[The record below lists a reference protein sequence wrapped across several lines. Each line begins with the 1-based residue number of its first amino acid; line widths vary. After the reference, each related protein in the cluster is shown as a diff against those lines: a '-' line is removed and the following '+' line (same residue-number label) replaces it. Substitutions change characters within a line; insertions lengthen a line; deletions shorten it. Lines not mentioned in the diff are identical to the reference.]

1 MNTNQNE
8 LQSSEN
14 QNNNLKRNNTY
25 SHSNTNQSIHN
36 QSMISTKIDLTDI
49 DATEDNLKNYTL
61 SKQFLKLDLDKI
73 RELIEILEEYY
84 LSCVEKEDIISAK
97 TAKQRIILLKR
108 TEKEKMMKEANIIYS
123 NQRELVKEKM
133 KEELDTYLSSSNQEY
148 ESITQKLET
157 QEEDMKKSHQKELDQ
172 YKKNFDKNYIIKKP
186 RPSKECLNWIK
197 IKEYAIKQNKF
208 NKAQEAVREINKLNE
223 KDNKK
228 FKENKEKKLIAELN
242 KIIHRHENEK
252 NGLEMKKNSIIEEF
266 NQNKNKEI
274 EKIKKKYE
282 AKLNELKNYQNF
294 EISNFDKITKGVIK
308 PCARI
313 QSIVSST
320 TGIKDEKSED
330 GKNGAKGEE
339 NEENKDEKENNEKEG
354 ETENN
359 EHQNGNEENEKQ
371 IEEEVQGQDQ
381 DQEDEQEQNEA
392 HEQEDEQDQDHNN
405 GLEGNEFVENGNE
418 NDEE

>member
-1 MNTNQNE
+1 MSSNQNDE
-8 LQSSEN
+8 QISES
-14 QNNNLKRNNTY
+14 QNNNLKRNNT
-25 SHSNTNQSIHN
+25 SNANQSIHN
-36 QSMISTKIDLTDI
+36 QSMISTKIDLSNI
-49 DATEDNLKNYTL
+49 DATEENLKHYTL

-84 LSCVEKEDIISAK
+84 LSCVEKEEINTAK

-108 TEKEKMMKEANIIYS
+108 IEKEKMMKEANIIYA
-123 NQRELVKEKM
+123 NQRELVKDKM
-133 KEELDTYLSSSNQEY
+133 KEELDNYLSSSNQEY
-148 ESITQKLET
+148 ESITKKIES

-197 IKEYAIKQNKF
+197 IKEFAIKQNKF
-208 NKAQEAVREINKLNE
+208 NKAQEATREINKLNE

-266 NQNKNKEI
+266 NQNKNNEI
-274 EKIKKKYE
+274 EKIKKKYD

-330 GKNGAKGEE
+330 GKSGAKGEG
-339 NEENKDEKENNEKEG
+339 NEENKDENENSEKEG
-354 ETENN
+354 ENDNN
-359 EHQNGNEENEKQ
+359 EHENENKNENEDNEKQ
-371 IEEEVQGQDQ
+371 IKE
-381 DQEDEQEQNEA
+381 
-392 HEQEDEQDQDHNN
+392 EQEDGQ
-405 GLEGNEFVENGNE
+405 EGNEFGEKNE

>member
-1 MNTNQNE
+1 MSSNQNE
-8 LQSSEN
+8 EQNSES
-14 QNNNLKRNNTY
+14 QNNKLKRNNT
-25 SHSNTNQSIHN
+25 SNANNSIHN
-36 QSMISTKIDLTDI
+36 QSIISSKIDLTGI
-49 DATEDNLKNYTL
+49 DATEENLKHYTL

-84 LSCVEKEDIISAK
+84 LSCVEKEEIITAK

-108 TEKEKMMKEANIIYS
+108 IEKEKMMKEANIIYS

-133 KEELDTYLSSSNQEY
+133 KEELDNYLSSSNQEY
-148 ESITQKLET
+148 ESITKKLES

-172 YKKNFDKNYIIKKP
+172 YKKNFDKKYVIKKP
-186 RPSKECLNWIK
+186 RPSKECLNWLK
-197 IKEYAIKQNKF
+197 IKEFAIKQNKF
-208 NKAQEAVREINKLNE
+208 IKAQEATREINKLNE

-228 FKENKEKKLIAELN
+228 YKENKEKKLISDLN

-266 NQNKNKEI
+266 NKNKNKEI

-330 GKNGAKGEE
+330 GKIGAKGEE
-339 NEENKDEKENNEKEG
+339 NEENKDENENNGKEG

-359 EHQNGNEENEKQ
+359 EHENENGDNDKQNEEEL
-371 IEEEVQGQDQ
+371 Q
-381 DQEDEQEQNEA
+381 DQEQEDGQEPEEVNNQGEGQEHDEQ
-392 HEQEDEQDQDHNN
+392 
-405 GLEGNEFVENGNE
+405 EGNEFGEQNE

>member
-1 MNTNQNE
+1 MSSNQNE
-8 LQSSEN
+8 EQNSEI
-14 QNNNLKRNNTY
+14 QNNKLKRNNT
-25 SHSNTNQSIHN
+25 SNANQSIHN
-36 QSMISTKIDLTDI
+36 HSIISSKIDLTGI
-49 DATEDNLKNYTL
+49 DATEENLKHYTL

-84 LSCVEKEDIISAK
+84 LSCVEKEDIITAK
-97 TAKQRIILLKR
+97 TAKQRVILLKR
-108 TEKEKMMKEANIIYS
+108 IEKEKMMKEANIIYS

-133 KEELDTYLSSSNQEY
+133 KEELDNYLNSSNQEY
-148 ESITQKLET
+148 DSLTKKLES

-197 IKEYAIKQNKF
+197 IKEFAIKQNKF
-208 NKAQEAVREINKLNE
+208 IKAQEATREINKLNE

-228 FKENKEKKLIAELN
+228 YKENKEKKLIAELN

-266 NQNKNKEI
+266 NKNKNNEI

-330 GKNGAKGEE
+330 GKSGAKGEE
-339 NEENKDEKENNEKEG
+339 NEENKGENENNGKEG

-359 EHQNGNEENEKQ
+359 EHENENRYNDKQ
-371 IEEEVQGQDQ
+371 IEEEVQDQ
-381 DQEDEQEQNEA
+381 
-392 HEQEDEQDQDHNN
+392 EQEDGQEPEEAHDQGQEQEHDN
-405 GLEGNEFVENGNE
+405 GNEFGEQNE

>member
-36 QSMISTKIDLTDI
+36 QSMISAKIDLTDI

-266 NQNKNKEI
+266 NQNKNREI

>member
-1 MNTNQNE
+1 MSSNQNE
-8 LQSSEN
+8 EQNSEI
-14 QNNNLKRNNTY
+14 QNNKLKRNNT
-25 SHSNTNQSIHN
+25 SNANQSIHN
-36 QSMISTKIDLTDI
+36 HSIISSKIDLTGI
-49 DATEDNLKNYTL
+49 DATEENLKHYTL

-84 LSCVEKEDIISAK
+84 LSCVEKEDIITAK
-97 TAKQRIILLKR
+97 TAKQRVILLKR
-108 TEKEKMMKEANIIYS
+108 IEKEKMMKEANIIYS

-133 KEELDTYLSSSNQEY
+133 KEELDNYLNSSNQEY
-148 ESITQKLET
+148 DSLTKKLES

-197 IKEYAIKQNKF
+197 IKEFAIKQNKF
-208 NKAQEAVREINKLNE
+208 IKAQEATREINKLNE

-228 FKENKEKKLIAELN
+228 YKENKEKKLIAELN

-266 NQNKNKEI
+266 NQNKNREI

-330 GKNGAKGEE
+330 GKSGAKGEE
-339 NEENKDEKENNEKEG
+339 NEENKGENENNGKEG

-359 EHQNGNEENEKQ
+359 EHENENGYNDKQ
-371 IEEEVQGQDQ
+371 IEEEVQDQ
-381 DQEDEQEQNEA
+381 
-392 HEQEDEQDQDHNN
+392 EQEDGQEPEEAHDQGQEQEHDN
-405 GLEGNEFVENGNE
+405 GNEFGEQNE

>member
-1 MNTNQNE
+1 
-8 LQSSEN
+8 
-14 QNNNLKRNNTY
+14 
-25 SHSNTNQSIHN
+25 
-36 QSMISTKIDLTDI
+36 MISTKIDLTDI

-266 NQNKNKEI
+266 NQNKNREI

>member
-1 MNTNQNE
+1 MSSNQNE
-8 LQSSEN
+8 EQNSEI
-14 QNNNLKRNNTY
+14 QNNKLKRNNT
-25 SHSNTNQSIHN
+25 SNANQSIHN
-36 QSMISTKIDLTDI
+36 HSIISSKIDLTGI
-49 DATEDNLKNYTL
+49 DATEENLKHYTL

-84 LSCVEKEDIISAK
+84 LSCVEKEDIITAK
-97 TAKQRIILLKR
+97 TAKQRVILLKR
-108 TEKEKMMKEANIIYS
+108 IEKEKMMKEANIIYS

-133 KEELDTYLSSSNQEY
+133 KEELDNYLNSSNQEY
-148 ESITQKLET
+148 DSLTKKLES

-197 IKEYAIKQNKF
+197 IKEFAIKQNKF
-208 NKAQEAVREINKLNE
+208 IKAQEATREINKLNE

-228 FKENKEKKLIAELN
+228 YKENKEKKLIAELN

-266 NQNKNKEI
+266 NKNKNNEI

-330 GKNGAKGEE
+330 GKSGAKGEE
-339 NEENKDEKENNEKEG
+339 NEENKGENENNGKEG

-359 EHQNGNEENEKQ
+359 EHENENGYNDKQ
-371 IEEEVQGQDQ
+371 IEEEVQDQ
-381 DQEDEQEQNEA
+381 
-392 HEQEDEQDQDHNN
+392 EQEDGQEPEEAHDQGEEQEHDN
-405 GLEGNEFVENGNE
+405 GNEFGEQNE

>member
-1 MNTNQNE
+1 MSSNQNE
-8 LQSSEN
+8 EQNSES
-14 QNNNLKRNNTY
+14 QNNKLKRNNT
-25 SHSNTNQSIHN
+25 SNANNSIHN
-36 QSMISTKIDLTDI
+36 QSIISSKIDLTGI
-49 DATEDNLKNYTL
+49 DATEENLKHYTL

-84 LSCVEKEDIISAK
+84 LSCVEKEEIITAK

-108 TEKEKMMKEANIIYS
+108 IEKEKMMKEANIIYS

-133 KEELDTYLSSSNQEY
+133 KEELDNYLSSSNQEY
-148 ESITQKLET
+148 ESITKKLES

-172 YKKNFDKNYIIKKP
+172 YKKNFDKKYIIKKP
-186 RPSKECLNWIK
+186 RPSKECLNWLK
-197 IKEYAIKQNKF
+197 IKEFAIKQNKF
-208 NKAQEAVREINKLNE
+208 IKAQEATREINKLNE

-228 FKENKEKKLIAELN
+228 YKENKEKKLIADLN

-266 NQNKNKEI
+266 NKNKNKEI

-330 GKNGAKGEE
+330 GKSGAKDEE
-339 NEENKDEKENNEKEG
+339 NEENKDENENNGKEG

-359 EHQNGNEENEKQ
+359 EHENENENGDNDKQ
-371 IEEEVQGQDQ
+371 IDEEEQ
-381 DQEDEQEQNEA
+381 DQEQEDGQEPEEVHDQGEEQE
-392 HEQEDEQDQDHNN
+392 HDN
-405 GLEGNEFVENGNE
+405 GQEGNEFGEQNE

>member
-1 MNTNQNE
+1 MSSNQNE
-8 LQSSEN
+8 EQNSEI
-14 QNNNLKRNNTY
+14 QNNKLKRNNT
-25 SHSNTNQSIHN
+25 SNANQSIHN
-36 QSMISTKIDLTDI
+36 HSIISSKIDLTGI
-49 DATEDNLKNYTL
+49 DATEENLKHYTL

-97 TAKQRIILLKR
+97 TAKQRVILLKR
-108 TEKEKMMKEANIIYS
+108 IEKEKMMKEANIIYS

-133 KEELDTYLSSSNQEY
+133 KEELDNYLNSSNQEY
-148 ESITQKLET
+148 DSLTKKLES

-197 IKEYAIKQNKF
+197 IKEFAIKQNKF
-208 NKAQEAVREINKLNE
+208 IKAQEATREINKLNE

-228 FKENKEKKLIAELN
+228 YKENKEKKLIAELN

-266 NQNKNKEI
+266 NKNKNNEI

-330 GKNGAKGEE
+330 GKSGAKGEE
-339 NEENKDEKENNEKEG
+339 NEENKGENENNGKEG

-359 EHQNGNEENEKQ
+359 EHENENGYNDKQ
-371 IEEEVQGQDQ
+371 IEEEVQDQ
-381 DQEDEQEQNEA
+381 
-392 HEQEDEQDQDHNN
+392 EQEDGQEPEEAHDQGQEQEHDN
-405 GLEGNEFVENGNE
+405 GNEFGEQNE

>member
-1 MNTNQNE
+1 MSSNQNDE
-8 LQSSEN
+8 QISES
-14 QNNNLKRNNTY
+14 QNNNLKRNNT
-25 SHSNTNQSIHN
+25 SNANQSIHN
-36 QSMISTKIDLTDI
+36 QSMISTKIDLSNI
-49 DATEDNLKNYTL
+49 DATEENLKHYTL

-84 LSCVEKEDIISAK
+84 LSCVEKEEINTAK

-108 TEKEKMMKEANIIYS
+108 IEKEKMMKEANIIYA
-123 NQRELVKEKM
+123 NQRELVKDKM
-133 KEELDTYLSSSNQEY
+133 KEELDNYLSSSNQEY
-148 ESITQKLET
+148 ESITKKIES

-197 IKEYAIKQNKF
+197 IKEFAIKQNKF
-208 NKAQEAVREINKLNE
+208 NKAQEATREINKLNE

-266 NQNKNKEI
+266 NQNKNNEI
-274 EKIKKKYE
+274 EKIKKKYD

-330 GKNGAKGEE
+330 GKSGAKGEG
-339 NEENKDEKENNEKEG
+339 NDEENKDENENSEKEG
-354 ETENN
+354 ENENN
-359 EHQNGNEENEKQ
+359 EHENENKNENEDNEKQ
-371 IEEEVQGQDQ
+371 IKE
-381 DQEDEQEQNEA
+381 
-392 HEQEDEQDQDHNN
+392 EQEDGQ
-405 GLEGNEFVENGNE
+405 EGNEFGEKNE

>member
-1 MNTNQNE
+1 MSSNQNDE
-8 LQSSEN
+8 QISES
-14 QNNNLKRNNTY
+14 QNNNLKRNNT
-25 SHSNTNQSIHN
+25 SNANQSIHN
-36 QSMISTKIDLTDI
+36 QSMISTKIDLSNI
-49 DATEDNLKNYTL
+49 DATEENLKHYTL

-84 LSCVEKEDIISAK
+84 LSCVEKEEINTAK

-108 TEKEKMMKEANIIYS
+108 IEKEKMMKEANIIYA
-123 NQRELVKEKM
+123 NQRELVKDKM
-133 KEELDTYLSSSNQEY
+133 KEELDNYLSSSNQEY
-148 ESITQKLET
+148 ESITKKIES

-197 IKEYAIKQNKF
+197 IKEFAIKQNKF
-208 NKAQEAVREINKLNE
+208 NKAQEATREINKLNE

-266 NQNKNKEI
+266 NQNKNNEI

-330 GKNGAKGEE
+330 GKSGAKGEG
-339 NEENKDEKENNEKEG
+339 NEENKDENENSEKEG
-354 ETENN
+354 ENENN
-359 EHQNGNEENEKQ
+359 EHENENKNENEDNEKQ
-371 IEEEVQGQDQ
+371 IKE
-381 DQEDEQEQNEA
+381 
-392 HEQEDEQDQDHNN
+392 EQEDGQ
-405 GLEGNEFVENGNE
+405 EGNEFGEKNE

>member
-8 LQSSEN
+8 VQSSEN

-25 SHSNTNQSIHN
+25 SHSNANQSIHS
-36 QSMISTKIDLTDI
+36 QSMISNKIDLSDI
-49 DATEDNLKNYTL
+49 DATEENLKNYTL

-133 KEELDTYLSSSNQEY
+133 KEELDNYLSSSNQEY

-228 FKENKEKKLIAELN
+228 YKENKEKKLIAELN

-252 NGLEMKKNSIIEEF
+252 NGLEMKKNSVIEEF
-266 NQNKNKEI
+266 NKNKNKEI

-330 GKNGAKGEE
+330 GKSGAKGEE
-339 NEENKDEKENNEKEG
+339 NEENKNENENNEKEG

-359 EHQNGNEENEKQ
+359 EHDNGNEENEKQ
-371 IEEEVQGQDQ
+371 IQEEVH
-381 DQEDEQEQNEA
+381 DQEDEQEQNEV
-392 HEQEDEQDQDHNN
+392 HEQDDEQDNNN
-405 GLEGNEFVENGNE
+405 GQGGIEFVENGDE

>member
-1 MNTNQNE
+1 MSSNQNE
-8 LQSSEN
+8 EQNSEI
-14 QNNNLKRNNTY
+14 QNNKLKRNNT
-25 SHSNTNQSIHN
+25 SNANQSIHN
-36 QSMISTKIDLTDI
+36 HSIISSKIDLTGI
-49 DATEDNLKNYTL
+49 DATEENLKHYTL

-84 LSCVEKEDIISAK
+84 LSCVEKEDIATAK

-108 TEKEKMMKEANIIYS
+108 IEKEKMMKEANIIYS

-266 NQNKNKEI
+266 NQNKNREI

>member
-1 MNTNQNE
+1 MSSNQNE
-8 LQSSEN
+8 EQNSEI
-14 QNNNLKRNNTY
+14 QNNKLKRNNT
-25 SHSNTNQSIHN
+25 SNANQSIHN
-36 QSMISTKIDLTDI
+36 HSIISSKIDLTGI
-49 DATEDNLKNYTL
+49 DATEENLKHYTL

-84 LSCVEKEDIISAK
+84 LSCVEKEDIITAK
-97 TAKQRIILLKR
+97 TAKQRVILLKR
-108 TEKEKMMKEANIIYS
+108 IEKEKMMKAANIIYS

-133 KEELDTYLSSSNQEY
+133 KEELDNYLNSSNQEY
-148 ESITQKLET
+148 DSLTKKLES

-197 IKEYAIKQNKF
+197 IKEFAIKQNKF
-208 NKAQEAVREINKLNE
+208 IKAQEATREINKLNE

-228 FKENKEKKLIAELN
+228 YKENKEKKLIAELN

-266 NQNKNKEI
+266 NKNKNNEI

-330 GKNGAKGEE
+330 GKSGAKGEE
-339 NEENKDEKENNEKEG
+339 NEENKGENENNGKGG

-359 EHQNGNEENEKQ
+359 EHENENGYNDKQ
-371 IEEEVQGQDQ
+371 IEEEVQDQ
-381 DQEDEQEQNEA
+381 
-392 HEQEDEQDQDHNN
+392 EQEDGQEPEEAHDQGQEQEHDN
-405 GLEGNEFVENGNE
+405 GNEFGEQNE

>member
-1 MNTNQNE
+1 MSSNQNE
-8 LQSSEN
+8 EQNSES
-14 QNNNLKRNNTY
+14 QNNKLKRNNT
-25 SHSNTNQSIHN
+25 SNANNSIHN
-36 QSMISTKIDLTDI
+36 QSIISSKIDLTGI
-49 DATEDNLKNYTL
+49 DATEENLKHYTL

-84 LSCVEKEDIISAK
+84 LSCVEKEEIITAK

-108 TEKEKMMKEANIIYS
+108 IEKEKMMKEANIIYS

-133 KEELDTYLSSSNQEY
+133 KEELDNYLSSSNQEY
-148 ESITQKLET
+148 KSITKKLES

-172 YKKNFDKNYIIKKP
+172 YKKNFDKKYIIKKP
-186 RPSKECLNWIK
+186 RPSKECLNWLK
-197 IKEYAIKQNKF
+197 IKEFAIKQNKF
-208 NKAQEAVREINKLNE
+208 IKAQEATREINKLNE

-228 FKENKEKKLIAELN
+228 YKENKEKKLIADLN

-266 NQNKNKEI
+266 NKNKNKEI

-313 QSIVSST
+313 QSIISST

-330 GKNGAKGEE
+330 GKSGAKDEE
-339 NEENKDEKENNEKEG
+339 NEENKDENENNGKEG

-359 EHQNGNEENEKQ
+359 EHENENENGDNDKQ
-371 IEEEVQGQDQ
+371 IDEEEQ
-381 DQEDEQEQNEA
+381 DQEQEDGQEPEEVHDQGEEQE
-392 HEQEDEQDQDHNN
+392 HDN
-405 GLEGNEFVENGNE
+405 GQEGNEFGEQNE

>member
-1 MNTNQNE
+1 MNSNQNDE
-8 LQSSEN
+8 QISES
-14 QNNNLKRNNTY
+14 QNNNLKRNNT
-25 SHSNTNQSIHN
+25 SNANQSIHN
-36 QSMISTKIDLTDI
+36 QSMISTKIDLSNI
-49 DATEDNLKNYTL
+49 DATEENLKHYTL

-84 LSCVEKEDIISAK
+84 LSCVEKEEINTAK

-108 TEKEKMMKEANIIYS
+108 IEKEKMMKEANIIYA
-123 NQRELVKEKM
+123 NQRELVKDKM
-133 KEELDTYLSSSNQEY
+133 KEELDNYLSSSNQEY
-148 ESITQKLET
+148 ESITKKIES

-197 IKEYAIKQNKF
+197 IKEFAIKQNKF
-208 NKAQEAVREINKLNE
+208 NKAQEATREINKLNE

-266 NQNKNKEI
+266 NQNKNNEI
-274 EKIKKKYE
+274 EKIKKKYD

-330 GKNGAKGEE
+330 GKSGAKGEG
-339 NEENKDEKENNEKEG
+339 NEENKDENENSEKEG
-354 ETENN
+354 ENENN
-359 EHQNGNEENEKQ
+359 EHENENKNENEDNEKQ
-371 IEEEVQGQDQ
+371 IKE
-381 DQEDEQEQNEA
+381 
-392 HEQEDEQDQDHNN
+392 EQEDGQ
-405 GLEGNEFVENGNE
+405 EGNEFGEKNE

>member
-1 MNTNQNE
+1 MSSNQNE
-8 LQSSEN
+8 EQNSES
-14 QNNNLKRNNTY
+14 QNNKLKRNNT
-25 SHSNTNQSIHN
+25 SNANQSIHN
-36 QSMISTKIDLTDI
+36 HSIISSKIDLTGI
-49 DATEDNLKNYTL
+49 DATEENLKHYTL

-84 LSCVEKEDIISAK
+84 LSCVEKEDIITAK
-97 TAKQRIILLKR
+97 TAKQRVILLKR
-108 TEKEKMMKEANIIYS
+108 IEKEKMMKEANIIYS

-133 KEELDTYLSSSNQEY
+133 KEELDNYLNSSNQEY
-148 ESITQKLET
+148 DSLTKKLES

-197 IKEYAIKQNKF
+197 IKEFAIKQNKF
-208 NKAQEAVREINKLNE
+208 IKAQEATREINKLNE

-228 FKENKEKKLIAELN
+228 YKENKEKKLIAELN

-266 NQNKNKEI
+266 NKNKNNEI

-330 GKNGAKGEE
+330 GKSGAKGEE
-339 NEENKDEKENNEKEG
+339 NEENKGENENNGKEG

-359 EHQNGNEENEKQ
+359 EHENENGYNDKQ
-371 IEEEVQGQDQ
+371 IEEEVQDQ
-381 DQEDEQEQNEA
+381 
-392 HEQEDEQDQDHNN
+392 EQEDGQEPEEAHDQGQEQEHDN
-405 GLEGNEFVENGNE
+405 GNEFGEQNE

>member
-1 MNTNQNE
+1 MSSNQNE
-8 LQSSEN
+8 EQNSEI
-14 QNNNLKRNNTY
+14 QNNKLKRNNT
-25 SHSNTNQSIHN
+25 SNINQSIHN
-36 QSMISTKIDLTDI
+36 QKIISSKIDLTGI
-49 DATEDNLKNYTL
+49 DATEENLKHYTL

-84 LSCVEKEDIISAK
+84 LSCVEKEDIITAK

-108 TEKEKMMKEANIIYS
+108 IEKEKMMKEANIIYS

-133 KEELDTYLSSSNQEY
+133 KEELDNYLSSSNQEY
-148 ESITQKLET
+148 ESIIKKLET

-197 IKEYAIKQNKF
+197 IKEFAIKQNKF
-208 NKAQEAVREINKLNE
+208 NKAQEATREINKLNE
-223 KDNKK
+223 KDSKK
-228 FKENKEKKLIAELN
+228 YKENKEKKLIAELN

-252 NGLEMKKNSIIEEF
+252 NSLELKKNSIFEEF
-266 NQNKNKEI
+266 NKNKNKEI
-274 EKIKKKYE
+274 QKIKKKYE

-330 GKNGAKGEE
+330 GKSGAKGEE
-339 NEENKDEKENNEKEG
+339 KEEKEENKDENENNEKEG

-359 EHQNGNEENEKQ
+359 EHENGNEENEKQ
-371 IEEEVQGQDQ
+371 IEEDVHDQ

-392 HEQEDEQDQDHNN
+392 HEQEDEQ
-405 GLEGNEFVENGNE
+405 EGNEFGENRNE

>member
-1 MNTNQNE
+1 MSSNQNE
-8 LQSSEN
+8 EQNSEI
-14 QNNNLKRNNTY
+14 QNNKLKRNNT
-25 SHSNTNQSIHN
+25 SNANQSIHN
-36 QSMISTKIDLTDI
+36 HSIISSKIDLTGI
-49 DATEDNLKNYTL
+49 DATEENLKHYTL

-84 LSCVEKEDIISAK
+84 LSCVEKEDIITAK
-97 TAKQRIILLKR
+97 TAKQRVILLKR
-108 TEKEKMMKEANIIYS
+108 IEKEKMMKEANIIYS

-133 KEELDTYLSSSNQEY
+133 KEELDNYLNSSNQEY
-148 ESITQKLET
+148 DSLTKKLES

-197 IKEYAIKQNKF
+197 IKEFAIKQNKF
-208 NKAQEAVREINKLNE
+208 IKAQEATREINKLNE

-228 FKENKEKKLIAELN
+228 YKENKEKKLIAELN

-266 NQNKNKEI
+266 NKNKNNEI

-330 GKNGAKGEE
+330 GKSGAKGEE
-339 NEENKDEKENNEKEG
+339 NEENKGENENNGKGG

-359 EHQNGNEENEKQ
+359 EHENENGYNDKQ
-371 IEEEVQGQDQ
+371 IEEEVQDQ
-381 DQEDEQEQNEA
+381 
-392 HEQEDEQDQDHNN
+392 EQEDGQEPEEAHDQGQEQEHDN
-405 GLEGNEFVENGNE
+405 GNEFGEQNE

>member
-1 MNTNQNE
+1 MSSNQNE
-8 LQSSEN
+8 EQNSES
-14 QNNNLKRNNTY
+14 QNNKLKRNNT
-25 SHSNTNQSIHN
+25 SNANNSIHN
-36 QSMISTKIDLTDI
+36 QSIISSKIDLTGI
-49 DATEDNLKNYTL
+49 DATEENLKHYTL

-84 LSCVEKEDIISAK
+84 LSCVEKEEIITAK

-108 TEKEKMMKEANIIYS
+108 IEKEKMMKEANIIYS

-133 KEELDTYLSSSNQEY
+133 KEELDNYLSSSNQEY
-148 ESITQKLET
+148 ESITKKLEN

-172 YKKNFDKNYIIKKP
+172 YKKNFDKKYIIKKP
-186 RPSKECLNWIK
+186 RPSKECLNWLK
-197 IKEYAIKQNKF
+197 IKEFAIKQNKF
-208 NKAQEAVREINKLNE
+208 IKAQEATREINKLNE

-228 FKENKEKKLIAELN
+228 YKENKEKKLIADLN

-266 NQNKNKEI
+266 NKNKNKEI

-330 GKNGAKGEE
+330 GKSGAKDEE
-339 NEENKDEKENNEKEG
+339 NEENKDENENNGKEG

-359 EHQNGNEENEKQ
+359 EHENENENGDNDKQ
-371 IEEEVQGQDQ
+371 IDEEVQDQ
-381 DQEDEQEQNEA
+381 
-392 HEQEDEQDQDHNN
+392 EQEDGQEPEEVHDQGEEQEHDN
-405 GLEGNEFVENGNE
+405 GQEGNEFGEQNE

>member
-1 MNTNQNE
+1 MSSNQNE
-8 LQSSEN
+8 EQNSES
-14 QNNNLKRNNTY
+14 QNNKLKRNNT
-25 SHSNTNQSIHN
+25 SNANNSIHN
-36 QSMISTKIDLTDI
+36 QSIISSKIDLTGI
-49 DATEDNLKNYTL
+49 DATEENLKHYTL

-84 LSCVEKEDIISAK
+84 LSCVEKEEIITAK

-108 TEKEKMMKEANIIYS
+108 IEKEKMMKEANIIYS

-133 KEELDTYLSSSNQEY
+133 KEELDNYLSSSNQEY
-148 ESITQKLET
+148 ESITKKLES

-172 YKKNFDKNYIIKKP
+172 YKKNFDKKYIIKKP
-186 RPSKECLNWIK
+186 RPSKECLNWLK
-197 IKEYAIKQNKF
+197 IKEFAIKQNKF
-208 NKAQEAVREINKLNE
+208 IKAQEATREINKLNE

-228 FKENKEKKLIAELN
+228 YKENKEKKLIADLN

-266 NQNKNKEI
+266 NKNKNKEI

-330 GKNGAKGEE
+330 GKSGAKDEE
-339 NEENKDEKENNEKEG
+339 NEENKDENENNGKEG

-359 EHQNGNEENEKQ
+359 EHENENENGDNDKQ
-371 IEEEVQGQDQ
+371 IDEEVQDQ
-381 DQEDEQEQNEA
+381 
-392 HEQEDEQDQDHNN
+392 EQEDGQEPEEVHDQGEEQEHDN
-405 GLEGNEFVENGNE
+405 GQEGNEFGEQNE

>member
-1 MNTNQNE
+1 MSSNQNE
-8 LQSSEN
+8 EQNSES
-14 QNNNLKRNNTY
+14 QNNKLKRNNT
-25 SHSNTNQSIHN
+25 SNINKSMHN
-36 QSMISTKIDLTDI
+36 QNIISSKIDLTGI
-49 DATEDNLKNYTL
+49 DATEENLKHYTL

-84 LSCVEKEDIISAK
+84 LSCVEKEDIITAK

-108 TEKEKMMKEANIIYS
+108 IEKEKMMKEANIIYS

-133 KEELDTYLSSSNQEY
+133 KEELDNYLSSSNQEY
-148 ESITQKLET
+148 ESITKKLET

-197 IKEYAIKQNKF
+197 IKEFAIKQNKF
-208 NKAQEAVREINKLNE
+208 IKAQEATREINKLNE

-228 FKENKEKKLIAELN
+228 YKENKEKKLIAELN

-266 NQNKNKEI
+266 NKNKNNEI

-330 GKNGAKGEE
+330 GKSGAKGEE
-339 NEENKDEKENNEKEG
+339 NEENKGENENNGKEG

-359 EHQNGNEENEKQ
+359 EHENENGYNDKQ
-371 IEEEVQGQDQ
+371 IEEEVQDQ
-381 DQEDEQEQNEA
+381 
-392 HEQEDEQDQDHNN
+392 EQEDGQEPEEAHDQGQEQEHDN
-405 GLEGNEFVENGNE
+405 GNEFGEQNE

>member
-1 MNTNQNE
+1 MEPEPGINANLSNTDNNTNKRKTTNKSFHQTDNE
-8 LQSSEN
+8 STISIA
-14 QNNNLKRNNTY
+14 
-25 SHSNTNQSIHN
+25 SN
-36 QSMISTKIDLTDI
+36 IDLSNVE
-49 DATEDNLKNYTL
+49 ANEESLKPYTL
-61 SKQFLKLDLDKI
+61 TKQFLKLDLDKI

-133 KEELDTYLSSSNQEY
+133 KEELDNYLSSSNQEY

-228 FKENKEKKLIAELN
+228 YKENKEKKLIAELN

-252 NGLEMKKNSIIEEF
+252 NGLEMKKNSVIEEF
-266 NQNKNKEI
+266 NKNKNKEI

-330 GKNGAKGEE
+330 GKSGAKGEE
-339 NEENKDEKENNEKEG
+339 NEENKNENENNEKEG

-359 EHQNGNEENEKQ
+359 EHDNGNEENEKQ
-371 IEEEVQGQDQ
+371 IEEEVH

-392 HEQEDEQDQDHNN
+392 HEQDDNQDHNN
-405 GLEGNEFVENGNE
+405 GQAGIEFVENEDE

>member
-1 MNTNQNE
+1 MSSNQNE
-8 LQSSEN
+8 EQNSES
-14 QNNNLKRNNTY
+14 QNNKLKRNNT
-25 SHSNTNQSIHN
+25 SNINQSIHN
-36 QSMISTKIDLTDI
+36 QKIISSKIDLTGI
-49 DATEDNLKNYTL
+49 DATEENLKHYTL

-84 LSCVEKEDIISAK
+84 LSCVEKEDIITAK

-108 TEKEKMMKEANIIYS
+108 IEKEKMMKEANIIYS

-133 KEELDTYLSSSNQEY
+133 KEELDNYLSSSNQEY
-148 ESITQKLET
+148 ESIIKKLET

-197 IKEYAIKQNKF
+197 IKEFAIKQNKF
-208 NKAQEAVREINKLNE
+208 NKAQEATREINKLNE

-228 FKENKEKKLIAELN
+228 YKENKEKKLIAELN

-252 NGLEMKKNSIIEEF
+252 NGLELKKNSIFEEF
-266 NQNKNKEI
+266 NKNKNKEI

-330 GKNGAKGEE
+330 GKSGAKGEE
-339 NEENKDEKENNEKEG
+339 NKENKDENKNNGKGGEAGKNEDEYENGDND
-354 ETENN
+354 
-359 EHQNGNEENEKQ
+359 KQ
-371 IEEEVQGQDQ
+371 IKEEVADQ
-381 DQEDEQEQNEA
+381 
-392 HEQEDEQDQDHNN
+392 EQEDGQEIEEVHDQEEEQEYNN
-405 GLEGNEFVENGNE
+405 GQDANEFGEQNE

>member
-8 LQSSEN
+8 VQSSEN

-36 QSMISTKIDLTDI
+36 QSMISNKIDLTDI
-49 DATEDNLKNYTL
+49 DATEENLKNYTL

-133 KEELDTYLSSSNQEY
+133 KEELDTYLASSNQEY

-157 QEEDMKKSHQKELDQ
+157 QEEDMKKAHQKELDQ

-186 RPSKECLNWIK
+186 RPSRECLNWIK

-330 GKNGAKGEE
+330 GKNGAKGKE
-339 NEENKDEKENNEKEG
+339 NEENKDENENNGKEG
-354 ETENN
+354 ENENN
-359 EHQNGNEENEKQ
+359 EHENENGDNDKQ
-371 IEEEVQGQDQ
+371 IEEEIP
-381 DQEDEQEQNEA
+381 DQEKEDGQEPEEGHDQGED
-392 HEQEDEQDQDHNN
+392 QEHSN
-405 GLEGNEFVENGNE
+405 GQEGNEFGEQNE

>member
-1 MNTNQNE
+1 MSSNQNE
-8 LQSSEN
+8 EQNSES
-14 QNNNLKRNNTY
+14 QNNKLKRNNT
-25 SHSNTNQSIHN
+25 SNANNSIHN
-36 QSMISTKIDLTDI
+36 QSIISSKIDLTGI
-49 DATEDNLKNYTL
+49 DATEENLKHYTL

-84 LSCVEKEDIISAK
+84 LSCVEKEEIITAK

-108 TEKEKMMKEANIIYS
+108 IEKEKMMKEANIIYS

-133 KEELDTYLSSSNQEY
+133 KEELDNYLSSSNQEY
-148 ESITQKLET
+148 ESITKKLEN

-172 YKKNFDKNYIIKKP
+172 YKKNFDKKYIIKKP

-197 IKEYAIKQNKF
+197 IKEFAIKQNKF
-208 NKAQEAVREINKLNE
+208 IKAQEATREINKLNE

-228 FKENKEKKLIAELN
+228 YKENKEKKLIADLN

-252 NGLEMKKNSIIEEF
+252 NGLEMKKNSVIEEF
-266 NQNKNKEI
+266 NKNKNKEI

-330 GKNGAKGEE
+330 GKSGAKDEE
-339 NEENKDEKENNEKEG
+339 NEENKDENENNGKEG

-359 EHQNGNEENEKQ
+359 EHENENENEDNDKQ
-371 IEEEVQGQDQ
+371 IDEEVQDQ
-381 DQEDEQEQNEA
+381 
-392 HEQEDEQDQDHNN
+392 EQEDGQEPEEVHDQGEEQEHDN
-405 GLEGNEFVENGNE
+405 GQEGNEFGEQNE

>member
-1 MNTNQNE
+1 
-8 LQSSEN
+8 
-14 QNNNLKRNNTY
+14 
-25 SHSNTNQSIHN
+25 
-36 QSMISTKIDLTDI
+36 
-49 DATEDNLKNYTL
+49 
-61 SKQFLKLDLDKI
+61 
-73 RELIEILEEYY
+73 
-84 LSCVEKEDIISAK
+84 
-97 TAKQRIILLKR
+97 
-108 TEKEKMMKEANIIYS
+108 MKEANIIYS

-133 KEELDTYLSSSNQEY
+133 KEELDTYIASSNQEY

-157 QEEDMKKSHQKELDQ
+157 QEEDMKKAHQKELDQ

-186 RPSKECLNWIK
+186 RPSRECLNWIK

-208 NKAQEAVREINKLNE
+208 NKAQEAVREISKLNE

-252 NGLEMKKNSIIEEF
+252 NGLEMKKNCIIEEF
-266 NQNKNKEI
+266 NKNKNKEI

-320 TGIKDEKSED
+320 TGIKDEKSDD

-339 NEENKDEKENNEKEG
+339 NEEKKNEKENNEKEG

-359 EHQNGNEENEKQ
+359 EHENGNEENEKQ
-371 IEEEVQGQDQ
+371 IEEEVQE
-381 DQEDEQEQNEA
+381 QEEEQEQNEV
-392 HEQEDEQDQDHNN
+392 HEQEEEPDQEHNN
-405 GLEGNEFVENGNE
+405 GQEVNEFGENGNE

>member
-1 MNTNQNE
+1 MNSNQNDE
-8 LQSSEN
+8 QISES
-14 QNNNLKRNNTY
+14 QNNNLKRNNT
-25 SHSNTNQSIHN
+25 SNANQSIHN
-36 QSMISTKIDLTDI
+36 QSMISTKIDLSNI
-49 DATEDNLKNYTL
+49 DATEENLKHYTL

-84 LSCVEKEDIISAK
+84 LSCVEKEEINTAK

-108 TEKEKMMKEANIIYS
+108 IEKEKMMKEANIIYA
-123 NQRELVKEKM
+123 NQRELVKDKM
-133 KEELDTYLSSSNQEY
+133 KEELDNYLSSSNQEY
-148 ESITQKLET
+148 ESITKKIES

-197 IKEYAIKQNKF
+197 IKEFAIKQNKF
-208 NKAQEAVREINKLNE
+208 NKAQEATREINKLNE

-266 NQNKNKEI
+266 NQNKNNEI
-274 EKIKKKYE
+274 EKIKKKYD

-330 GKNGAKGEE
+330 GKSGAKGEG
-339 NEENKDEKENNEKEG
+339 NDEENKDENENSEKEG
-354 ETENN
+354 ENENN
-359 EHQNGNEENEKQ
+359 EHENENKNENEDNEKQ
-371 IEEEVQGQDQ
+371 IKE
-381 DQEDEQEQNEA
+381 
-392 HEQEDEQDQDHNN
+392 EQEDGQ
-405 GLEGNEFVENGNE
+405 EGNEFGEKNE

>member
-1 MNTNQNE
+1 MSSNQNE
-8 LQSSEN
+8 EHNSES
-14 QNNNLKRNNTY
+14 QNNKLKRNNT
-25 SHSNTNQSIHN
+25 SNANQSIHN
-36 QSMISTKIDLTDI
+36 HSIISSKIDLTGI
-49 DATEDNLKNYTL
+49 DATEENLKHYTL

-84 LSCVEKEDIISAK
+84 LSCVEKEDIITAK
-97 TAKQRIILLKR
+97 TAKQRVILLKR
-108 TEKEKMMKEANIIYS
+108 IEKEKMMKEANIIYS

-133 KEELDTYLSSSNQEY
+133 KEELDNYLNSSNQEY
-148 ESITQKLET
+148 DSLTKKLES

-197 IKEYAIKQNKF
+197 IKEFAIKQNKF
-208 NKAQEAVREINKLNE
+208 IKAQEATREINKLNE

-228 FKENKEKKLIAELN
+228 YKENKEKKLIAELN

-252 NGLEMKKNSIIEEF
+252 NGLELKKNSIFEEF
-266 NQNKNKEI
+266 NKNKNNEI

-330 GKNGAKGEE
+330 GKSGAKGEE
-339 NEENKDEKENNEKEG
+339 NEENRGENENNGKEG

-359 EHQNGNEENEKQ
+359 EHENENGYNDKQ
-371 IEEEVQGQDQ
+371 IEEEVQDQ
-381 DQEDEQEQNEA
+381 
-392 HEQEDEQDQDHNN
+392 EQEDGQEPEEAHDQGQEQEHDN
-405 GLEGNEFVENGNE
+405 GNEFGEQNE

>member
-1 MNTNQNE
+1 MSSNQNE
-8 LQSSEN
+8 EQNSEI
-14 QNNNLKRNNTY
+14 QNNKLKRNNT
-25 SHSNTNQSIHN
+25 SNANQSIHN
-36 QSMISTKIDLTDI
+36 HSIISSKIDLTGI
-49 DATEDNLKNYTL
+49 DATEENLKHYTL

-84 LSCVEKEDIISAK
+84 LSCVEKEDIITAK
-97 TAKQRIILLKR
+97 TAKQRVILLKR
-108 TEKEKMMKEANIIYS
+108 IEKEKMMKEANIIYS

-133 KEELDTYLSSSNQEY
+133 KEELDNYLNSSNQEY
-148 ESITQKLET
+148 DSLTKKLES

-197 IKEYAIKQNKF
+197 IKEFAIKQNKF
-208 NKAQEAVREINKLNE
+208 IKAQEATREINKLNE

-228 FKENKEKKLIAELN
+228 YKENKEKKLIAELN

-266 NQNKNKEI
+266 NKNKNNEI

-330 GKNGAKGEE
+330 GKSGAKGEE
-339 NEENKDEKENNEKEG
+339 NEENKGENENNGKEG

-359 EHQNGNEENEKQ
+359 EHENENEYNDKQ
-371 IEEEVQGQDQ
+371 IEEEVQDQ
-381 DQEDEQEQNEA
+381 
-392 HEQEDEQDQDHNN
+392 EQEDGQEPEEAHDQGQEQEHDN
-405 GLEGNEFVENGNE
+405 GNEFGEQNE